1 MMSAVI
7 RMEELAAHPEYLS
20 IADIDGVRLDLRYAC
35 ANNFVG
41 RNLYGDAAPALL
53 HRRAAEQL
61 SQAARALSLQRPGY
75 RLRVFDAL
83 RPGRVQRV
91 LWDIVKDTPQ
101 RIYVADPARGSIHSF
116 GMAVDL
122 SVEDAEGRE
131 LDMGTGFDDFT
142 ELAQPQREPE
152 LARTGRLSAAQLDN
166 RLLLRGCMLE
176 AGFYGIATE
185 WWHFEAAERNWVRA
199 HMLLIE

>member
-83 RPGRVQRV
+83 RRGGCSGCCGILSGHAAAHLCGRSG
-91 LWDIVKDTPQ
+91 
-101 RIYVADPARGSIHSF
+101 AR
-116 GMAVDL
+116 
-122 SVEDAEGRE
+122 
-131 LDMGTGFDDFT
+131 LDSQLRHGGT
-142 ELAQPQREPE
+142 
-152 LARTGRLSAAQLDN
+152 
-166 RLLLRGCMLE
+166 
-176 AGFYGIATE
+176 
-185 WWHFEAAERNWVRA
+185 
-199 HMLLIE
+199 

>member
-1 MMSAVI
+1 MKAVI
-7 RMEELAAHPEYLS
+7 AMEELAAHPEYLS

-41 RNLYGDAAPALL
+41 RNLYGGAAPALL
-53 HRRAAEQL
+53 HRRAAERL
-61 SQAARALSLQRPGY
+61 AMAARELRRQRPGFH
-75 RLRVFDAL
+75 LRVFDAL

-122 SVEDAEGRE
+122 SVEDDGGRE
-131 LDMGTGFDDFT
+131 LNMGTGFDDFT
-142 ELAQPQREPE
+142 ELAQPQRESE
-152 LARTGRLSAAQLDN
+152 LRRTGRLSEAQLAN
-166 RLLLRGCMLE
+166 RLLLRHCMSQ
-176 AGFYGIATE
+176 AGFSGIATE
-185 WWHFEAAERNWVRA
+185 WWHFEAADRDWVRA

>member
-91 LWDIVKDTPQ
+91 LWDIVRTRRSAFMSPI
-101 RIYVADPARGSIHSF
+101 RRAAR
-116 GMAVDL
+116 
-122 SVEDAEGRE
+122 
-131 LDMGTGFDDFT
+131 FT
-142 ELAQPQREPE
+142 A
-152 LARTGRLSAAQLDN
+152 SAW
-166 RLLLRGCMLE
+166 RW
-176 AGFYGIATE
+176 T
-185 WWHFEAAERNWVRA
+185 
-199 HMLLIE
+199 

>member
-1 MMSAVI
+1 MAAMISL
-7 RMEELAAHPEYLS
+7 EDLAGDPEYVP

-35 ANNFVG
+35 ADNFVG
-41 RNLYGDAAPALL
+41 RDLYGGAVPALL
-53 HRRAAEQL
+53 HRRAAERL
-61 SQAARALSLQRPGY
+61 RLAARELDRLWPGY
-75 RLRVFDAL
+75 RLRIFDAL

-122 SVEDAEGRE
+122 TLEDERGLE

-142 ELAQPQREPE
+142 ELAQPQRERQMQADGLLSGPQ
-152 LARTGRLSAAQLDN
+152 LAN
-166 RLLLRGCMLE
+166 RLLLRGCME
-176 AGFYGIATE
+176 RVGFHGIATE
-185 WWHFEAAERNWVRA
+185 WWHFEAAERDWVRA
-199 HMLLIE
+199 HMRRVE